1 MQIGQRIK
9 VIDQE
14 IYGKIVCLY
23 PTEVVIKD
31 EAAETTDDHLCFKI
45 SEVEE
50 IGEKNKREDKI
61 KFIIEQEK
69 AANNSWK
76 WIKTADDKT
85 INELY
90 EYWTQEL

>member
-50 IGEKNKREDKI
+50 IENGTVSN
-61 KFIIEQEK
+61 
-69 AANNSWK
+69 
-76 WIKTADDKT
+76 
-85 INELY
+85 
-90 EYWTQEL
+90 

>member
-23 PTEVVIKD
+23 PTEVVIQD
-31 EAAETTDDHLCFKI
+31 EAAETSDNHLCFKI

-50 IGEKNKREDKI
+50 IGEKD
-61 KFIIEQEK
+61 
-69 AANNSWK
+69 S
-76 WIKTADDKT
+76 D
-85 INELY
+85 
-90 EYWTQEL
+90 